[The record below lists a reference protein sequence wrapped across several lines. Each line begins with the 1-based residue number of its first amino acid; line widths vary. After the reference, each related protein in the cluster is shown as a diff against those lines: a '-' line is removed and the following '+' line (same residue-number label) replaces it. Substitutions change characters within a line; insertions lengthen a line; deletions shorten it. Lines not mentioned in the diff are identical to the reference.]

1 MRISG
6 FSTVRPNM
14 SDTRLYEDL
23 TKFLG
28 DKPARLGLI
37 ATLYDGYTASHLT
50 EALFNTYTLSE
61 GKKNSFQS
69 VNSFMI
75 EWDLEVKEIH
85 RVPMVAAPK
94 GTGENAGDILF
105 YFAENYYQ
113 PGEVFVIERTRQ
125 QIYVAARPQR
135 VNDKCWMVVGKINDD
150 SYDSTLVGN
159 PTVGDT
165 TRFLTNYKAELHETG
180 YSKYQSNTE
189 KHRVYMATHRADVDM
204 SAKYK
209 PMEEVFIQIGKG
221 SDGDPVYKM
230 NTAEKDCLETYMAA
244 RNNSCLLGKCNVDAS
259 GKPKIYDEIGRPVI
273 STDGIIPQ
281 VERFANKFIYS
292 KLNTKLFN
300 KAIMAMITKCE
311 KSMGN
316 TFTIV
321 ANTALMAEVQEV
333 LGAWLA
339 DHKTDGAALWS
350 RKSNGYVE
358 VGATYQAYEF
368 MGNKI
373 LLKHDRALDVEFP
386 YRPFGAMIDLTA
398 DVNSGKPA
406 IAMFT
411 FKGGQYIHNI
421 ITGVGGKTGLQS
433 GEVSS
438 PVAGSKIIDWGY
450 ASVGVFNPYKSVIL
464 MGSESVNP
472 LF

>member
-1 MRISG
+1 
-6 FSTVRPNM
+6 
-14 SDTRLYEDL
+14 
-23 TKFLG
+23 
-28 DKPARLGLI
+28 
-37 ATLYDGYTASHLT
+37 
-50 EALFNTYTLSE
+50 
-61 GKKNSFQS
+61 
-69 VNSFMI
+69 
-75 EWDLEVKEIH
+75 
-85 RVPMVAAPK
+85 
-94 GTGENAGDILF
+94 
-105 YFAENYYQ
+105 
-113 PGEVFVIERTRQ
+113 
-125 QIYVAARPQR
+125 
-135 VNDKCWMVVGKINDD
+135 
-150 SYDSTLVGN
+150 
-159 PTVGDT
+159 
-165 TRFLTNYKAELHETG
+165 
-180 YSKYQSNTE
+180 
-189 KHRVYMATHRADVDM
+189 MATHRADVDM

-373 LLKHDRALDVEFP
+373 LFKHDRALDVEFP

-398 DVNSGKPA
+398 DVNSGTPA